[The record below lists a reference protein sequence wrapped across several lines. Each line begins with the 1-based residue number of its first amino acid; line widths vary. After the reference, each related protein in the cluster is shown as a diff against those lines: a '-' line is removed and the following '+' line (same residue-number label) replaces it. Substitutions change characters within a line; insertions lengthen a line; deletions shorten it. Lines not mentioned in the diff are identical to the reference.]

1 MNYCIVTNLGYF
13 SFDIKCFY
21 IVGSLQ
27 KSGLLWHRGQ
37 CIGFFNNVR
46 PGLLVQFMLL
56 QFPPNHYIWNYMW
69 LDGCLFFQYGAQTSE
84 HCLWGTCNMALTGYF
99 LHCIFFGAQSSVL
112 CAKHIVLA
120 YEGRTQMAYIWSS
133 LELERPV
140 V

>member
-1 MNYCIVTNLGYF
+1 MHYCIVTNLGYF

-27 KSGLLWHRGQ
+27 KAGLLWHRGQ

-84 HCLWGTCNMALTGYF
+84 HCLCNMALTGYF
-99 LHCIFFGAQSSVL
+99 LHCIFFGAQCYVQSILSWPM
-112 CAKHIVLA
+112 K
-120 YEGRTQMAYIWSS
+120 G
-133 LELERPV
+133 ELRWLTYGVPWNWKGLWFNF
-140 V
+140 